1 MRKRI
6 REYGIAMGNMGIGQ
20 FNSITDVARIR
31 VGHTTLCTGDGRLMP
46 GRGPVRT
53 GVTAV
58 LPHAGNLFK
67 NKVPA
72 ACYVGNGFGKSAG
85 LIQIEEL
92 GYIETPILLTNTLNV
107 GLASDALIEYMIVQN
122 PEIGITTGT
131 VNPVVLECNDGYL
144 NDIQGRH
151 VKKEHVFSAIESAAG
166 GPIETGDVGA
176 GKGMSCFEFKGGIG
190 TSSRITP
197 EGYTVGVLALTNFG
211 RREDLIIKG
220 IPLCDILK
228 DYPGNYVDDGS
239 CIVIVATD
247 APLDPHGLKR
257 LARRVPLGLART
269 GSYMS
274 NGSGDIAVAF
284 STKNTIEHDP
294 QTPVYT
300 TEQINPNS
308 GSMSSLFKAVV
319 ESTEEAVIDSLFTA
333 ETVVGRDGNVRYAL
347 PVEHIL
353 QYLA

>member
-6 REYGIAMGNMGIGQ
+6 REYGITMGSMGTGK
-20 FNSITDVARIR
+20 FNSITDVDGVK
-31 VGHTTLCTGDGRLMP
+31 VGHTTLCSGDGKLVP
-46 GRGPVRT
+46 GQEPVRT
-53 GVTAV
+53 GVTV
-58 LPHAGNLFK
+58 ILPHDGNVFK

-72 ACYVGNGFGKSAG
+72 ACYVGNGFGKSTG
-85 LIQIEEL
+85 LIQIDEL
-92 GYIETPILLTNTLNV
+92 GYVETPILLTNTLNV
-107 GLASDALIEYMIVQN
+107 GLASDALIEYMIGQN

-151 VKKEHVFSAIESAAG
+151 VKKEHVFTAIDTATG
-166 GPIETGDVGA
+166 GPVETGDVGA

-211 RREDLIIKG
+211 RREDLVIKG
-220 IPLCDILK
+220 IPIGDILK
-228 DYPGNYVDDGS
+228 DYPKDYRDDGS

-247 APLDPHGLKR
+247 APLGPHGLKR
-257 LARRVPLGLART
+257 LAKRVPLGLART

-284 STKNTIEHDP
+284 STKNVIEHDP
-294 QTPVYT
+294 QTPTYSV
-300 TEQINPNS
+300 EQINPNS
-308 GSMSSLFKAVV
+308 EAMSSLFKAVV

-347 PVEHIL
+347 PTEHIL
-353 QYLA
+353 RYFG

>member
-6 REYGIAMGNMGIGQ
+6 REYGIAIGSMNTGQ
-20 FNSITDVARIR
+20 YNSITDVEGVL
-31 VGHTTLCTGDGRLMP
+31 VGHTTVCFGEGKLVP
-46 GRGPVRT
+46 GKGPART

-58 LPHAGNLFK
+58 LPHGGNLFK
-67 NKVPA
+67 KKVPA
-72 ACYVGNGFGKSAG
+72 ACYVGNGFGKSVG
-85 LIQIEEL
+85 LIQIDEL

-107 GLASDALIEYMIVQN
+107 GLASDALVEYMITKN

-151 VKKEHVFSAIESAAG
+151 VKKEHVFSAIENAKG
-166 GPIETGDVGA
+166 GEIETGDIGA

-197 EGYTVGVLALTNFG
+197 EGYTVGVLTLTNFG
-211 RREDLIIKG
+211 RRKDLMIKG
-220 IPLCDILK
+220 IPVGEMLK
-228 DYPGNYVDDGS
+228 DYPDGYSDDGS

-247 APLDPHGLKR
+247 APLGPHSLKR

-284 STKNTIEHDP
+284 STKNIIEHSP
-294 QTPVYT
+294 ENPVYT
-300 TEQINPNS
+300 IGVINQNS
-308 GSMSSLFKAVV
+308 EAMSSLFKAVV
-319 ESTEEAVIDSLFTA
+319 EATEEAVIDSLYTA
-333 ETVVGRDGNVRYAL
+333 ETVTGRDGNVRYAL
-347 PVEHIL
+347 PHIL
-353 QYLA
+353 S